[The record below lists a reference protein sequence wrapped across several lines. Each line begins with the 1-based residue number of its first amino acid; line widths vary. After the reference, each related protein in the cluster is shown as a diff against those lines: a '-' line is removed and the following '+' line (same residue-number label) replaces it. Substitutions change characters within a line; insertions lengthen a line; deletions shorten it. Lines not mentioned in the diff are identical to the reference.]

1 IIDLWTD
8 YGFGSMVDITP
19 IDPDAIPVWDEFWK
33 AKRNSKILGDRNLFV
48 LSSTVLQDGEFY
60 FAFFISKADGET
72 TVRVIPTEQIT
83 EIIKDPDDPY
93 KIIYYK
99 REYTNNSSIPSTI
112 YYKDWQAED
121 ADFTKI
127 NLPQDAIIADELN
140 GNSISGTDVV
150 MMQVA
155 HRERKGRGWPLM
167 TAGASWSRAY
177 RDFLQDRAAV
187 SKAVATYVDK
197 LKVKGTNRTVDAIR
211 SKLESSLTQS
221 GYGSETN
228 PSPTAGSAW
237 LENDAIDRQRLPLST
252 GAGDAEKDGTPL
264 LAQAALAGRIFPHYL
279 GRGEA
284 FRLATA
290 TAMEVPMLKA
300 FNRYKLFWS
309 SVWRDMVDI
318 VLSAK
323 EKYGGVNYETH
334 DCTVNSDSIIQTSL
348 ADITSL
354 STVVRDS
361 FTSDLLSKDEASK
374 VTKKLIQVGMQ
385 NMGISNASDLLPDS
399 IETEEFGESG
409 IDNYRTAIMQGVY
422 GLWSGQILYADFVQ
436 HMITTIE
443 SRLRQAWAAALKEY
457 GMLITDM
464 NTDEAY
470 ELSNS
475 ISEEMTHIEDFGD
488 YVLAHN
494 KTGGFK
500 LSSLNTRVD
509 LWVNRYRDIYNQAL
523 AMAGNDQPLEWV
535 LGPTEE
541 HCEDCSYYAGK
552 VKRAS
557 WWNENQ
563 ILPQS
568 QSLACKGYHCLCELK
583 PTDKKLT
590 RGRVRAFRV
599 KVK

>member
-1 IIDLWTD
+1 
-8 YGFGSMVDITP
+8 MVDITP